1 MILVQKLQKAQNTS
15 QGSCGHQMYEGW
27 IFQTLTSSQK
37 LIGAET
43 FLSSKKLDKKFFL
56 SLVLF
61 LSKRKKKKTASH
73 LLNSLILP
81 SKDFRV

>member
-1 MILVQKLQKAQNTS
+1 
-15 QGSCGHQMYEGW
+15 MYEGW

-37 LIGAET
+37 LVGAEI
-43 FLSSKKLDKKFFL
+43 FLSSKKLDKRFFL
-56 SLVLF
+56 SVVLF
-61 LSKRKKKKTASH
+61 LSKREKKTASH